1 MSRSVIVTGGGGGI
15 GSAIT
20 RRLAAPGRTV
30 VVFEAGPGAVE
41 RARADLGT
49 AADVRA
55 VDAGDP
61 AAITAAVAAVAA
73 EHGPPEI
80 LVNCAAVTGVPA
92 KAPLLDT
99 SDELLARVL
108 AVNTVGPF
116 TCAREAARHMVAAG
130 GGVIVN
136 IGSIA
141 AHRGQLDA
149 SAYTVSKSAMTG
161 LTRALAMELGPSG
174 VRVVQVDPGDISTPG
189 SDRLVELIEAD
200 GARSGVSGLPPV
212 GRRGRPEEIAEVVA
226 FLCSPGASFVSGTQ
240 IVVDGGYLAG

>member
-41 RARADLGT
+41 RARTDL
-49 AADVRA
+49 AEIAEVME

-61 AAITAAVAAVAA
+61 AAIGAAVAAVAA
-73 EHGPPEI
+73 AHGPPEI
-80 LVNCAAVTGVPA
+80 LVNCAAVTGAPA

-99 SDELLARVL
+99 SDELLARIL
-108 AVNTVGPF
+108 AVNTAGPF
-116 TCAREAARHMVAAG
+116 ACAREAARHMVAAG

-149 SAYTVSKSAMTG
+149 AAYTVSKSALTG

-174 VRVVQVDPGDISTPG
+174 VRVVQVDPGDISTPV
-189 SDRLVELIEAD
+189 SDRLVELVETD
-200 GARSGVSGLPPV
+200 QARSGVSGLPPL

-226 FLCSPGASFVSGTQ
+226 FLCSPGASFVSGAQ

>member
-1 MSRSVIVTGGGGGI
+1 MSRSAIVTGGGGGI

-30 VVFEAGPGAVE
+30 VVFEAGPDAAE
-41 RARADLGT
+41 RARADLAG
-49 AADVRA
+49 AAEVMA

-61 AAITAAVAAVAA
+61 AAIGAAVAEAA
-73 EHGPPEI
+73 AAHGPPEI
-80 LVNCAAVTGVPA
+80 LVNCAAVTGAPA

-99 SDELLARVL
+99 SDELLARIL
-108 AVNTVGPF
+108 AVNTAGPF
-116 TCAREAARHMVAAG
+116 ACAREAARHMVAAG
-130 GGVIVN
+130 GGTIVN

-161 LTRALAMELGPSG
+161 LTRALAIELGPSG
-174 VRVVQVDPGDISTPG
+174 VRVVQVDPGDISTPR
-189 SDRLVELIEAD
+189 SDRLVELVETD
-200 GARSGVSGLPPV
+200 RARSGVSGLPPL

-226 FLCSPGASFVSGTQ
+226 FLCSPGASFVSGAQ